1 MKQTG
6 KRRLLAAALLV
17 GLCLA
22 GCGEATGGT
31 TAAAE
36 RESTSMRAG
45 AESTA
50 SAQTSTVAAVTNT
63 ETAAAG
69 TEPAETLAALAPE
82 DIQWGQVY
90 LCGEWKHGNASML
103 TAELALWGERYAQ
116 GWRDLFEE
124 ISYADAY
131 YLNQWM
137 QADSDQLLTW
147 LYDCWEGTSA
157 HSPAYLDYYR
167 QIKQKYPETVFH
179 GTDVGQ
185 DYDLVG
191 ARLKSELERAGKEN
205 TKEYLLLLE
214 NNQQGEALYRLSEGS
229 GSADK
234 VYRETCMA
242 GNFLREYG
250 ALSGANIMGIY
261 GSAHTVNDKRC
272 SGEVDTMTKQLLAYG
287 GDAIQAEIIGYV
299 DLLRTDR
306 MEVRGK
312 EYDATYYGFDEYSQS
327 DGMLRM
333 DYWRLENAYDDLADC
348 PYADEDTAYWSAIN
362 YFYFPLKVEERQV
375 YAVKFTKPDGSV
387 EQAYYRTDGN
397 VIDKYLCAQCIVV
410 DD

>member
-1 MKQTG
+1 MKQPG
-6 KRRLLAAALLV
+6 KIKLLAAALLM

-45 AESTA
+45 AERTA
-50 SAQTSTVAAVTNT
+50 SAQTSTVAAVTNP

-90 LCGEWKHGNASML
+90 LYGEWKHGNASIIA
-103 TAELALWGERYAQ
+103 AELALWDELYAQ

-124 ISYADAY
+124 MSYADAY

-137 QADSDQLLTW
+137 QADTDQILNW
-147 LYDCWEGTSA
+147 LYDCWEGASI
-157 HSPAYLDYYR
+157 HVPAVLDYYR
-167 QIKQKYPETVFH
+167 QIKRKYPETVFH
-179 GTDVGQ
+179 GTDVGH
-185 DYDLVG
+185 DYDSVG
-191 ARLKSELERAGKEN
+191 ARLQAELERAGKEN
-205 TKEYLLLLE
+205 TAEYRLLLE
-214 NNQQGEALYRLSEGS
+214 NMEQGKRYYLIYGDS
-229 GSADK
+229 GSADA
-234 VYRETCMA
+234 VYRENRMA
-242 GNFLREYG
+242 ENFLREYG

-261 GSAHTVNDKRC
+261 GSAHTVNDMR
-272 SGEVDTMTKQLLAYG
+272 SNGQVGTMVKQLLAVG
-287 GDAIQAEIIGYV
+287 GDSIYVEILGYP
-299 DLLRTDR
+299 DMIRT
-306 MEVRGK
+306 EQIELRGK
-312 EYDATYYGFDEYSQS
+312 AYDATYYGFDEYSQS

-333 DYWRLENAYDDLADC
+333 DYWQLENAYDDLADC

-397 VIDKYLCAQCIVV
+397 VIDKYLCAQCIVG
-410 DD
+410 DE